1 MQLVRTLYLHKEK
14 QIERGKKLHA
24 CDDRFLKTAEKMIN
38 DEFAMVLH
46 IDPDQVPDFISK
58 RAETAE
64 PVRAGR
70 GLRRGFLAR

>member
-1 MQLVRTLYLHKEK
+1 
-14 QIERGKKLHA
+14 
-24 CDDRFLKTAEKMIN
+24 MIN